1 MVCSFIMF
9 YIQIHYVYEILKL
22 SLQISHKHAANLVDI
37 SVQVKYVLSIDHSE
51 PPSDAEAR
59 AWLLRAYA
67 CVFMSGA
74 YSVYTV
80 MTCACILQQYYQ
92 LTCMCTCTWVHCLVH
107 NSDVMQSHSI

>member
-1 MVCSFIMF
+1 MSVHTNKWKESRTDMVCSFIMF

-37 SVQVKYVLSIDHSE
+37 SVQVKYALSTDHSE

-80 MTCACILQQYYQ
+80 MTCACILHQYY
-92 LTCMCTCTWVHCLVH
+92 
-107 NSDVMQSHSI
+107 